1 MSFHITIRHITL
13 NHHQCWDMFRAC
25 IPVLAVF
32 FSRNHFIGS
41 DPKNCCGCD
50 YQLPGVSEHPQRT
63 TSSPALQWDI
73 PPNKW
78 AFQHIVNGKILALV
92 GFPANHEH
100 HRPKA
105 WNAGVVPEVNVW

>member
-25 IPVLAVF
+25 IPVLAFF

-50 YQLPGVSEHPQRT
+50 YQLPGVYCNGTSPQTNGHFNTLSMGKSLRWWVF
-63 TSSPALQWDI
+63 LQTMNIIDRRLGMLGWFL
-73 PPNKW
+73 K
-78 AFQHIVNGKILALV
+78 
-92 GFPANHEH
+92 
-100 HRPKA
+100 
-105 WNAGVVPEVNVW
+105 